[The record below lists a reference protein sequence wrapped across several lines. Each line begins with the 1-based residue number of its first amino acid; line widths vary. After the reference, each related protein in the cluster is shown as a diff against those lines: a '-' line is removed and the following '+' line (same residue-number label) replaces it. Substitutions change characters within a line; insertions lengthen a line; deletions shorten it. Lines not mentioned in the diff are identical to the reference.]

1 MNININSQKY
11 KIIKQL
17 GEGGFGKV
25 FLVSKEDKFY
35 AIKQLSIKN
44 LSEEEI
50 EMAENEAK
58 ILSNIKNDHIVKYY
72 DSYKDIDN
80 FNILMEYCEN
90 DLRKFIDEHKAKK
103 ELIEENIIY
112 DIILDLIL
120 GIKEIHKNNIIHRD
134 LKPANIFI
142 NKENKIKIGDFGISK
157 QLDNGEK
164 YASTNTGTNY
174 YMAPEIIKGEQ
185 YNNKIDI
192 WALGCIIYELFTL
205 NICFKTKSIY
215 GYVNKIVEGY
225 HGTIDIKKYNSKW
238 QKLIDLL
245 LKKDYKKRPNI
256 DEVYNY
262 LNNSLKNYII
272 THFKDVY
279 NAKNYI
285 EELNKFGEKQKLK
298 RIKPEEAEQL
308 RNEGIKI
315 HLMKSKK
322 LIFNQ
327 IFIKYSISIRMFYSW
342 RKNKFN

>member
-1 MNININSQKY
+1 MSININSKKY
-11 KIIKQL
+11 KIIRQL

-35 AIKQLSIKN
+35 AIKQLPIKN
-44 LSEEEI
+44 ISEEKI

-58 ILSNIKNDHIVKYY
+58 ILSKIKNDHIVKYY
-72 DSYKDIDN
+72 DSYKDIDS

-90 DLRKFIDEHKAKK
+90 DLRKFIDEHKAKQ

-112 DIILDLIL
+112 DIIIDLIL
-120 GIKEIHKNNIIHRD
+120 GIKEIHKNNLIHRD

-215 GYVNKIVEGY
+215 GYVNKIVEGN
-225 HGTIDIKKYNSKW
+225 HGKIDTNKYNSKW
-238 QKLIDLL
+238 QKLIDQL
-245 LKKDYKKRPNI
+245 LKKNYKTRPNI

-262 LNNSLKNYII
+262 LNNSLKNDKII
-272 THFKDVY
+272 HYKDV
-279 NAKNYI
+279 NNIDNYI

-298 RIKPEEAEQL
+298 RINKEEIPQL
-308 RNEGIKI
+308 IRKGIKI
-315 HLMKSKK
+315 HLMTSKK
-322 LIFNQ
+322 LIFNL
-327 IFIKYSISIRMFYSW
+327 ILIKYSISIRMF
-342 RKNKFN
+342 

>member
-1 MNININSQKY
+1 MSININSQKY
-11 KIIKQL
+11 KIIRQL

-35 AIKQLSIKN
+35 AIKQLPIKN
-44 LSEEEI
+44 ISEEKI

-58 ILSNIKNDHIVKYY
+58 ILSKIKNDHIVKYY
-72 DSYKDIDN
+72 DSYKDIDS

-90 DLRKFIDEHKAKK
+90 DLRKFIDEHKAKQ

-215 GYVNKIVEGY
+215 GYVNKIVEGN
-225 HGTIDIKKYNSKW
+225 HGTIDIEKYNSKW

-262 LNNSLKNYII
+262 LNNSLKNDTI
-272 THFKDVY
+272 THYKDVY
-279 NAKNYI
+279 NLNDYI

-298 RIKPEEAEQL
+298 RINKEETQQL
-308 RNEGIKI
+308 IRKGIKI
-315 HLMKSKK
+315 HLMTSKK
-322 LIFNQ
+322 LIFNL
-327 IFIKYSISIRMFYSW
+327 ILIKYSISIRMF
-342 RKNKFN
+342 